1 MSTPPK
7 MCDNPCETCAKEGL
21 PILLARYALMPTETG
36 APKLNGTLDD
46 PDLGKVP
53 LGQGAHYGLRLLR
66 SGYVYVYDEARK
78 HFDEYFVTA
87 DGFLSKMPP
96 RIWALKQQHQPATE
110 FRCARNG
117 AAPLA
122 GVITIRNPKY
132 ATKVWIAFSNAE
144 WTKALFDKHQDAA
157 YRAKHMRCITIAG
170 GKVASQP
177 GTAPIE
183 EVKQHLPEFKMEQ
196 TSATKAFAKFS
207 PHSYNGRQHAA
218 DSLLKAIQQ
227 TRPQGGSAI
236 VALHDPT
243 ALVQEIAGLMVLRK
257 GTYMERPDIAKP
269 LFAASAIEALEAQVK
284 AQARLSEMV
293 EGEAQAEEAEN
304 TSADWNPSAAQAG
317 VPHSNPWAAQKI
329 RASIT
334 PENLEAIAKRRWKT
348 YTHTVRG
355 DGAARFDEIGAKAW
369 LKKHRAEFQTFDATY
384 ILPLARAHVAWMKSD
399 CMAQH
404 MQCTHDPA
412 DASSGAAF
420 TAGLCAAMEHTW
432 DILPCYEQYLAW
444 IKEGG
449 SASQN
454 LVMRAVALN
463 LDTLAEAINKA
474 DKPSLES
481 RAFPTDAVF
490 GGLTKHFERLSD
502 EAKRVHAKLMA
513 GLSGAGIKYWDEFQ
527 TGKVSP
533 AFAAAM
539 SGASGKQIVRLP
551 LLGTRSQLIEA
562 YVTQISRLNPNM
574 VMNQNQLRQAVAAQ
588 TRLMQ
593 LQGIKLDQTRK
604 LGWFVLLDADAG
616 RTVFGQAK
624 ATGLSGQA
632 LADELVKAAMRSPQ
646 AVRDLERNAIDTMS
660 RAAKHAWTATSLGGI
675 LMAWNYTK
683 LEEDFTNGMS
693 HELVEAQYK
702 LWAGRGAVGGF
713 VSETLGK
720 LLNAVS
726 ETKLKNAMGL
736 NLAKVG
742 QVLMKWGGR
751 ISVVSGVFVGLWD
764 TGKAWGEYEKGDLAL
779 ATAYAV
785 GGGAATVLAIYS
797 FYVASLGPIG
807 WTLLAMVLLITL
819 WVESNKDNKLQEWL
833 SRSHFGAAPPADKY
847 ADHARQLSEYEL
859 ATK

>member
-96 RIWALKQQHQPATE
+96 RIWALKQHHQTATE

-170 GKVASQP
+170 GKVAPQP

-269 LFAASAIEALEAQVK
+269 LFAASAIETLEAQVK

-355 DGAARFDEIGAKAW
+355 DGAARFDEIGAKAS

-384 ILPLARAHVAWMKSD
+384 ILPLARAHVAWMKSN

-404 MQCTHDPA
+404 MQCTHDA
-412 DASSGAAF
+412 TDASSGAAF
-420 TAGLCAAMEHTW
+420 TAG
-432 DILPCYEQYLAW
+432 
-444 IKEGG
+444 
-449 SASQN
+449 
-454 LVMRAVALN
+454 
-463 LDTLAEAINKA
+463 
-474 DKPSLES
+474 
-481 RAFPTDAVF
+481 
-490 GGLTKHFERLSD
+490 
-502 EAKRVHAKLMA
+502 
-513 GLSGAGIKYWDEFQ
+513 
-527 TGKVSP
+527 
-533 AFAAAM
+533 
-539 SGASGKQIVRLP
+539 
-551 LLGTRSQLIEA
+551 
-562 YVTQISRLNPNM
+562 
-574 VMNQNQLRQAVAAQ
+574 
-588 TRLMQ
+588 
-593 LQGIKLDQTRK
+593 
-604 LGWFVLLDADAG
+604 
-616 RTVFGQAK
+616 
-624 ATGLSGQA
+624 
-632 LADELVKAAMRSPQ
+632 
-646 AVRDLERNAIDTMS
+646 
-660 RAAKHAWTATSLGGI
+660 
-675 LMAWNYTK
+675 
-683 LEEDFTNGMS
+683 
-693 HELVEAQYK
+693 
-702 LWAGRGAVGGF
+702 
-713 VSETLGK
+713 
-720 LLNAVS
+720 
-726 ETKLKNAMGL
+726 
-736 NLAKVG
+736 
-742 QVLMKWGGR
+742 
-751 ISVVSGVFVGLWD
+751 
-764 TGKAWGEYEKGDLAL
+764 
-779 ATAYAV
+779 
-785 GGGAATVLAIYS
+785 
-797 FYVASLGPIG
+797 
-807 WTLLAMVLLITL
+807 
-819 WVESNKDNKLQEWL
+819 
-833 SRSHFGAAPPADKY
+833 
-847 ADHARQLSEYEL
+847 
-859 ATK
+859 